1 MLSLRLYK
9 VGLWEGSMEIR
20 TFRCDNCG
28 KLRVDEEPW
37 WIVVFTE
44 KESFTVLPW
53 GHHFP
58 NTGSMTL
65 CSQACIFQLL
75 SEFLVKGRAAV
86 AAAGNG
92 KEVHHLS

>member
-1 MLSLRLYK
+1 
-9 VGLWEGSMEIR
+9 MEIR

-28 KLRVDEEPW
+28 KLRVNDEPW
-37 WIVVFTE
+37 WIVVSTE
-44 KESFTVLPW
+44 RESFTVLPW

-58 NTGSMTL
+58 NNGNMTL

-75 SEFLVKGRAAV
+75 SEFLVKGTAAA

-92 KEVHHLS
+92 IGAQHSSSI

>member
-1 MLSLRLYK
+1 
-9 VGLWEGSMEIR
+9 MEIR

-28 KLRVDEEPW
+28 KLRVNDEPW
-37 WIVVFTE
+37 WIVVATE
-44 KESFTVLPW
+44 RESFTVLPW

-58 NTGSMTL
+58 NNGNMTL

-86 AAAGNG
+86 AVAGNG
-92 KEVHHLS
+92 NGARHHLS